1 MDNLRLL
8 FDAPLLPV
16 QLLLDGVLIGAIF
29 ALAALGMALVWGV
42 MGIINVAQGELVM
55 LGGYAAYFLYRA
67 GIHPLFGVPLAA
79 ALLFCLGW
87 ALYRLLIFR
96 VVDQDLFI
104 SILAT
109 FGLSILLQQLANAF
123 FGADV
128 RTAESGFGTWAVRGE
143 GNQRDTSRHPTQ
155 SDAIDRAREIAVD
168 QRAEVVIHRPDG
180 RIRDKDSYGNDPNPP
195 RDRRH

>member
-87 ALYRLLIFR
+87 ALYRSLIFR
-96 VVDQDLFI
+96 
-104 SILAT
+104 
-109 FGLSILLQQLANAF
+109 
-123 FGADV
+123 
-128 RTAESGFGTWAVRGE
+128 
-143 GNQRDTSRHPTQ
+143 
-155 SDAIDRAREIAVD
+155 DRKSTRLNSS
-168 QRAEVVIHRPDG
+168 H
-180 RIRDKDSYGNDPNPP
+180 
-195 RDRRH
+195 